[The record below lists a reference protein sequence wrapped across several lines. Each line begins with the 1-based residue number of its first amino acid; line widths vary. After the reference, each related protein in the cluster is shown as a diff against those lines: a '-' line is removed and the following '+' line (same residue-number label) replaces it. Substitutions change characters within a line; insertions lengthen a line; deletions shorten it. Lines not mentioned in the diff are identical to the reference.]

1 MSGNRARREGDE
13 KERGQ
18 TIVEFALVISFL
30 FLIIFGLVEFSRLFF
45 SYATMS
51 HGTREAA
58 RWGIVQGQKSFA
70 IDDPNE
76 LRTRVEDRA
85 EERMFLIG
93 NSVDVTAT
101 TPDSDTSGYEFCPH
115 ECRLVVRATS
125 DYNPWFPFVPTFE
138 MVAQTTMHFE

>member
-1 MSGNRARREGDE
+1 MSIKRVKREDGSE
-13 KERGQ
+13 MEPGQ

-58 RWGIVQGQKSFA
+58 RWGIVEGQRYYSNDA
-70 IDDPNE
+70 Q
-76 LRTRVEDRA
+76 LRQEVEDQA

-93 NSVDVTAT
+93 NTVEITAT
-101 TPDSDTSGYEFCPH
+101 TPDTISGTLCAH

-125 DYNPWFPFVPTFE
+125 DYNPWFPFVPNFQ